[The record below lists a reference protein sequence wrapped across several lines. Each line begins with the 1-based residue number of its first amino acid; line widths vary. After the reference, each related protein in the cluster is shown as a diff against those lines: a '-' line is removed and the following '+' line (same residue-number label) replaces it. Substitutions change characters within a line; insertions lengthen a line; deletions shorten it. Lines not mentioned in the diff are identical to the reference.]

1 MMDAVTR
8 AAPAFT
14 GISSELARSVRAH
27 REARGMSLGAL
38 ARAAGLAKTSLS
50 TVEAGLSNP
59 SLETLWRLAEALG
72 VSLGTL
78 LGEADPPR
86 TLIVRSGEGTP
97 FESPSGMAGRMILA
111 EGRNHRTEV
120 LDASVAAGADYRS
133 APHAPGTKELFVC
146 TNGTVELG
154 PVGQEVVLAAGD
166 ALWFPADLPHRYA
179 SETGAHGLVV
189 MSYAP
194 TPGHD

>member
-1 MMDAVTR
+1 MGR
-8 AAPAFT
+8 QAAAFT
-14 GISSELARSVRAH
+14 GLSTELARSVRAH
-27 REARGMSLGAL
+27 RQARSLSLGAL
-38 ARAAGLAKTSLS
+38 ARAAGLSKTSLS
-50 TVEAGLSNP
+50 TIEAGLSNP

-86 TLIVRSGEGTP
+86 TLVVRRGEGTP

-120 LDASVAAGADYRS
+120 LDATVAPGADYRS
-133 APHAPGTKELFVC
+133 APHAPGTKELFFC
-146 TNGTVELG
+146 AEGSVELG
-154 PVGQEVVLAAGD
+154 PLGQEVTLDAGD
-166 ALWFPADLPHRYA
+166 SLWFPADLPHRYA

-194 TPGHD
+194 TTGRD

>member
-1 MMDAVTR
+1 MDGVSG

-14 GISSELARSVRAH
+14 GISSGLARSVRAH
-27 REARGMSLGAL
+27 REGRGLSLGAL
-38 ARAAGLAKTSLS
+38 ARAAGLSKTSLS
-50 TVEAGLSNP
+50 TFEAGLSNP

-86 TLIVRSGEGTP
+86 TLIIRRGEGAP
-97 FESPSGMAGRMILA
+97 FESPSGMAGRMLLT

-120 LDASVAAGADYRS
+120 LDAAVAPGGDYRS
-133 APHAPGTKELFVC
+133 APHAPATKELFVC
-146 TNGTVELG
+146 TEGSLVLG
-154 PVGQEVVLAAGD
+154 PVGQEVSLGAGD
-166 ALWFPADLPHRYA
+166 ALWFPADLPHRYT
-179 SETGAHGLVV
+179 SETGARGLVV

-194 TPGHD
+194 TAGRD

>member
-1 MMDAVTR
+1 MSR
-8 AAPAFT
+8 AAPAFK
-14 GISSELARSVRAH
+14 GVSSELARSVRAH
-27 REARGMSLGAL
+27 REARGLSLGAL
-38 ARAAGLAKTSLS
+38 ARAARLSKTSLS
-50 TVEAGLSNP
+50 TLEAGLSNP

-86 TLIVRSGEGTP
+86 TLIVRAGEGAP
-97 FESPSGMAGRMILA
+97 FESPSGMAGRMILT

-120 LDASVAAGADYRS
+120 LDAAVAPGSDYRS

-146 TNGTVELG
+146 TEGDLVLGPLESEVELG
-154 PVGQEVVLAAGD
+154 AGD

-179 SETGAHGLVV
+179 SEMGARGLVV

-194 TPGHD
+194 TAGRD